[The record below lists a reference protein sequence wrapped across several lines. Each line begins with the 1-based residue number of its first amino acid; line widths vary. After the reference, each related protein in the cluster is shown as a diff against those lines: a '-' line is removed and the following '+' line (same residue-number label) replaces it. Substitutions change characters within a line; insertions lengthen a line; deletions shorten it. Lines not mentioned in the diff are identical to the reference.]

1 MQTLSI
7 PIVNAFVTS
16 AGGGNPAAIVLDA
29 DAFESNTRQAI
40 ARQIGVSET
49 AFVSASSIADVR
61 LEFYTPVRQIAQC
74 GHATVA
80 TFSYL
85 AQQGR
90 LKSVMN
96 TMETVDGVR
105 SVRLEGDFAFMEQMA
120 PRYFNPEQMH
130 PLATTSRLLASV
142 SISSSD
148 LIEGL
153 LPMVVN
159 TGNSFLVVPLRSAQI
174 VGQVIPKLNEIEQIS
189 QELGLIG
196 YYIFATS
203 GQQAGR
209 DATTR
214 MFAPYYG
221 ISEESATGM
230 AAGPL
235 ACYLHDYLENKKETF
250 LIEQG
255 YIMQPSPSPSVLT
268 ANLHTV
274 NGQIS
279 SLMVGGRARVS
290 HVLRVDVK

>member
-7 PIVNAFVTS
+7 PIVNAFVTD

-29 DAFESNTRQAI
+29 DAFDNNSRQAI

-49 AFVSASSIADVR
+49 AFVSVSSVADVK
-61 LEFYTPVRQIAQC
+61 LEFFTPVRQIAQC
-74 GHATVA
+74 GHATIA

-90 LKSVMN
+90 LKRAMSN
-96 TMETVDGVR
+96 METVDGVR

-120 PRYFNPEQMH
+120 PRYFNPEEIS
-130 PLATTSRLLASV
+130 PLATTSRLLASIG
-142 SISSSD
+142 ISGSD
-148 LIEGL
+148 LMEGL
-153 LPMVVN
+153 LPIVVN
-159 TGNSFLVVPLRSAQI
+159 TGNSFLVVPLRSAEK
-174 VGQVIPKLNEIEQIS
+174 VAQVIPELAEIDQIS

-196 YYIFATS
+196 YYIFASS
-203 GQQAGR
+203 GQHAGR
-209 DATTR
+209 DAATR

-221 ISEESATGM
+221 IDEESATGM

-235 ACYLHDYLENKKETF
+235 ACYLHDYLEIKKETF

-255 YIMQPSPSPSVLT
+255 YLMKPTPSPSMLT
-268 ANLHTV
+268 ANLHLE

-279 SLMVGGRARVS
+279 SLMVGGRAQVS
-290 HVLRVDVK
+290 HMIQVQVE